1 MPGGTF
7 SRRNKKVSFTA
18 WNIRGVSDKVIGDK
32 LQNDC
37 FISNIKN
44 NDIIVLTETWTRTD
58 VQVSGFKSF
67 VSKLNNC
74 SSNGRLSGGVCLLV
88 KEKFYH
94 GITVVKTT
102 TNFVWCRLESSCVAL
117 IFPLIFLKN

>member
-44 NDIIVLTETWTRTD
+44 NDIIVLTET
-58 VQVSGFKSF
+58 
-67 VSKLNNC
+67 
-74 SSNGRLSGGVCLLV
+74 
-88 KEKFYH
+88 
-94 GITVVKTT
+94 
-102 TNFVWCRLESSCVAL
+102 
-117 IFPLIFLKN
+117 